1 MGGGAGVA
9 AATMVESKEWYLAAY
24 APENVPT
31 SEHIKLRT
39 VNVSLEYDSIPDQ
52 HVLVQL
58 LMISVDPY
66 LRNVITG
73 RDGDLYLPQIH
84 QQDIQHLHVNVT
96 SVLTEFGIAR
106 VVRSKNSNFNEGDIV
121 VNGFSL
127 IAEYSVIPSDFLRKI
142 DPTAN
147 INLSDYINCLGKMSI
162 KRTHPGFTALYRD
175 RGDWEPASGFDC
187 VYILR
192 QAGGVERLQG
202 SLPKAYGVSSFW
214 ESNGSVQI
222 LKDEFGYDE
231 AFNYRKESDF
241 DAALAKYF
249 PNGIDFY
256 LDNVGGKML
265 EAVLNHVNKG
275 ARIAISGVDV
285 SVKTNQRTGEHFGD
299 DWLPRHRGLQR
310 LAQKLSFWQ
319 AQVDKPRINKCKK
332 ESFCVTDQELE
343 HFGDDTLPRPPG
355 LQLLAK
361 SQRSGSNSTASSGS
375 NPIMYQEF
383 MKEQYKLDRKA
394 KMQVIEQVSEE
405 RRQLIQSQRIAE
417 DMKALQIDTRRMD
430 PADAVIIC

>member
-9 AATMVESKEWYLAAY
+9 AVTMVESKEWYLAAY

-147 INLSDYINCLGKMSI
+147 INLPDYINCLGKMSI

-285 SVKTNQRTGEHFGD
+285 SVKTTCQEMH
-299 DWLPRHRGLQR
+299 PIIERHPKKK
-310 LAQKLSFWQ
+310 AEKEELSTILNE
-319 AQVDKPRINKCKK
+319 ASTI
-332 ESFCVTDQELE
+332 
-343 HFGDDTLPRPPG
+343 
-355 LQLLAK
+355 
-361 SQRSGSNSTASSGS
+361 GSNVAFEREHMFSSFNIGMQGRTKRWPEYPITREEDSINVGQVVKGKPSTSNTLDLGAIDLFKVESS
-375 NPIMYQEF
+375 YEQEW
-383 MKEQYKLDRKA
+383 EGIYCSIL
-394 KMQVIEQVSEE
+394 
-405 RRQLIQSQRIAE
+405 
-417 DMKALQIDTRRMD
+417 
-430 PADAVIIC
+430 